1 MNTLHYK
8 GVERDCIY
16 AGKCVVSTNMT
27 MNIDK
32 VVILETPDIPEIHV
46 HVIFV
51 HAYKVHV
58 HVHVHLYR
66 FMHSYQGQTDCSAG
80 SPHWNS

>member
-1 MNTLHYK
+1 
-8 GVERDCIY
+8 
-16 AGKCVVSTNMT
+16 

-32 VVILETPDIPEIHV
+32 VVILETPDIPKLHV

-58 HVHVHLYR
+58 HVHVYPVQAH
-66 FMHSYQGQTDCSAG
+66 A
-80 SPHWNS
+80 